1 MRDISD
7 WFISSSFSGRS
18 MVERME
24 DDAVPFTSCVV
35 GTAFDHQISI
45 DPWWVS
51 LVGSCI
57 VAVRQLEIVDIR
69 WWVDPKD
76 GLLSL
81 LLVVVVSSCRISVR
95 MIDRSLEERCV
106 TG

>member
-1 MRDISD
+1 
-7 WFISSSFSGRS
+7 

-35 GTAFDHQISI
+35 GIAFDQRISI

-57 VAVRQLEIVDIR
+57 LAGRQLEIVDSR
-69 WWVDPKD
+69 LQVDPKD
-76 GLLSL
+76 ELLPL
-81 LLVVVVSSCRISVR
+81 LLVVVVRIRKPIGHSFGFVGIRRISVR
-95 MIDRSLEERCV
+95 TIDHRLEERRV
-106 TG
+106 RA